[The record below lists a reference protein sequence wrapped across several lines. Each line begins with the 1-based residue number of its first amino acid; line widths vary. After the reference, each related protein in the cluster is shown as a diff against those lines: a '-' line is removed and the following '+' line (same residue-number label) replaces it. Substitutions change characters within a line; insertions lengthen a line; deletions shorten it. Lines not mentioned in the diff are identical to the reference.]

1 MRARAVD
8 RARYPRF
15 LERAQ
20 EFLSAAQGSFAR
32 GHFQAATAN
41 AAHAAIAA
49 MDAVTVFHVGKRSA
63 SERHEDAVDL
73 LGTLGLADPTFAKRL
88 TQFGRL
94 LGLKTKAEYADAV
107 VTRREAED
115 AVQSAER
122 IVAWAPGH
130 LPRT

>member
-1 MRARAVD
+1 
-8 RARYPRF
+8 
-15 LERAQ
+15 
-20 EFLSAAQGSFAR
+20 
-32 GHFQAATAN
+32 
-41 AAHAAIAA
+41 

-63 SERHEDAVDL
+63 SERHEDAIDL
-73 LGTLGLADPTFAKRL
+73 VRTLGLTDPTFAKRL

-107 VTRREAED
+107 VTRHEAEG

-122 IVAWAPGH
+122 IVAWARGH